1 VVLDEALKR
10 AMPFEQPVVLGAGLD
25 GRAWRLDGM
34 ESVIVYEVDHQDTQR
49 WKRERALDTDL
60 LAQEVRFVA
69 MDLTRDDLA
78 MKLGH
83 AGYDSRKSSFWLW
96 EGHDVPD
103 SQR

>member
-1 VVLDEALKR
+1 
-10 AMPFEQPVVLGAGLD
+10 M
-25 GRAWRLDGM
+25 GRYR
-34 ESVIVYEVDHQDTQR
+34 H
-49 WKRERALDTDL
+49 TDL

-96 EGHDVPD
+96 EGRHDVPD

>member
-1 VVLDEALKR
+1 VSLRLWNCSQTNGVSPRSHSA
-10 AMPFEQPVVLGAGLD
+10 AWAV
-25 GRAWRLDGM
+25 GRYR
-34 ESVIVYEVDHQDTQR
+34 H
-49 WKRERALDTDL
+49 TDL

-96 EGHDVPD
+96 EGRHDVPD